1 MEDKIVVGID
11 EAGRG
16 AVIGPL
22 VIAGVSIE
30 ESKVHLLE
38 KMGAKD
44 SKELSQKKRV
54 ELAKK
59 IEEIAKDV
67 LVIKLGACKID
78 NYQAQGINLNKMEA
92 MKFAD
97 IINFL
102 NGQVAYIDSP
112 DVNLKKIKAFIEHM
126 VKNGTELVVE
136 HKADSTYKIVSAA
149 SIIAKVEREKEV
161 ADIKKEFGDIGPG
174 YPSNEITMNWLREWR
189 KTHKEFP
196 YIVRKSWDTIKQLEG
211 SRIQGK
217 LSNFFGLKKNEECK
231 EIAE

>member
-1 MEDKIVVGID
+1 
-11 EAGRG
+11 
-16 AVIGPL
+16 
-22 VIAGVSIE
+22 
-30 ESKVHLLE
+30 
-38 KMGAKD
+38 
-44 SKELSQKKRV
+44 
-54 ELAKK
+54 
-59 IEEIAKDV
+59 
-67 LVIKLGACKID
+67 
-78 NYQAQGINLNKMEA
+78 MEA